1 MRSALVLILGILL
14 SAFLAGTLA
23 LSPRLGRKPP
33 VEESSILRLK
43 NGFVGNHPPAAVV
56 NLADLGSREQR
67 AELADP
73 ALLFPRSTKLPFRE
87 LAALYRYANGC
98 ATRDLVP
105 TRNEELKKAFR
116 WHAFLCGAKPAPGP
130 EFFRRPPY
138 FHPSGSTY
146 VHLAWK
152 SERPEFHTEAWAR
165 ANRAY
170 AHVLERADLPSGV
183 LSESERL
190 LADLRPSA
198 LKALLDEAGVAISPP
213 SILFKQ
219 EGREFAGKYAV
230 YPLVEFQRALRTS
243 NVTLAMTEDESQC
256 LLKDG
261 NSCWNA
267 DTERAAR
274 EARRPTLFWAGLTLL
289 LSLAAAALL
298 LRNLRRDREGDRRKR
313 FALSALTH
321 ELRTPVASL
330 VLHADEL
337 RRDFDRLGAD
347 SQRALLA
354 LVDET
359 QRLLRLTRATAQYLP
374 AITGDKVSLHPERI
388 PVLREFVAEIVAEEA
403 PGARFESASDAA
415 ARVDPYWLAVALR
428 NLLRNAVKHGSAP
441 IVVEL
446 VCSGTRAEVRVSD
459 GGAALA
465 TPLAEL
471 VTPGKKPGDR
481 SGLGLGLYVVHE
493 VAREMGGKLR
503 LTHRPTTFVFEFP
516 TEAGV

>member
-1 MRSALVLILGILL
+1 MRSALVLILGILF

-23 LSPRLGRKPP
+23 LSSRLDRKRPI
-33 VEESSILRLK
+33 EESYVLRLK
-43 NGFVGNHPPAAVV
+43 ESFVASHKPTAEL
-56 NLADLGSREQR
+56 NLSDLGTREQR
-67 AELADP
+67 AELAGP

-98 ATRDLVP
+98 APKDAVATK
-105 TRNEELKKAFR
+105 NAELKKAFR
-116 WHAFLCGAKPAPGP
+116 WHAYLCGTKPAPGP
-130 EFFRRPPY
+130 EFFRAPPY

-152 SERPEFHTEAWAR
+152 SERPEFRSDAWAR
-165 ANRAY
+165 ANRGF
-170 AHVLERADLPSGV
+170 AHVLERSELPAAV
-183 LSESERL
+183 LSESDRIL
-190 LADLRPSA
+190 SDLRPSA
-198 LKALLDEAGVAISPP
+198 LKALLEEAGVAISPP
-213 SILFKQ
+213 SILFKR
-219 EGREFAGKYAV
+219 EGREFAGKYAL
-230 YPLVEFQRALRTS
+230 YPLVEFQRAVRTS
-243 NVTLAMTEDESQC
+243 NVTLASIEDESRC

-289 LSLAAAALL
+289 LSVAAAALL
-298 LRNLRRDREGDRRKR
+298 LRNLRRDAEGDRRKR

-354 LVDET
+354 LIDET

-374 AITGDKVSLHPERI
+374 AITGDKVTLHPERI
-388 PVLREFVAEIVAEEA
+388 PVLRDFVAEIVAEEV

-415 ARVDPYWLAVALR
+415 ARVDPYWLAVAIR
-428 NLLRNAVKHGSAP
+428 NLLRNAVKHGTAP
-441 IVVEL
+441 IAVRL
-446 VCSGTRAEVRVSD
+446 SASGARAEIEVTD
-459 GGAALA
+459 AGTAFA
-465 TPLAEL
+465 TPLADL
-471 VTPGKKPGDR
+471 ITPGKKAGES
-481 SGLGLGLYVVHE
+481 SGLGLGLYVVYE
-493 VAREMGGKLR
+493 VAREMGGRLR
-503 LTHRPTTFVFEFP
+503 LTHRPTTFVLEFP
-516 TEAGV
+516 TEGRG